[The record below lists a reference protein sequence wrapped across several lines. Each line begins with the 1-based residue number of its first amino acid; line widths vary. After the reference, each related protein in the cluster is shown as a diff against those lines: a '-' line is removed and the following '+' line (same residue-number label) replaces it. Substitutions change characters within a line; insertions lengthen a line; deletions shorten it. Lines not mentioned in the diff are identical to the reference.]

1 MDKKFDVII
10 TGARCAGSSLAI
22 YLAKEGFQVLLID
35 RSSFPSDT
43 LSTHTFF
50 NNTTALFREMGV
62 LEKLLET
69 NAPPVKDIKFQFE
82 DTTIEGK
89 IPEVLGEENCYCIR
103 RTFLDH
109 TLFEHAKSL
118 KGVTVLEGFR
128 VTDIIRQNGAIVG
141 IKGTDSNGLD
151 QEFIAD
157 IIVGADGRNSTIRR
171 LTDSKQKLRVP
182 AKVGIYYGYFRNF
195 NNDLVPKFE
204 VHKVKDNTAI
214 LFPTNDD
221 LCTVVGIFPLDNK
234 AFIQNLK
241 NKPEESLRSLL
252 TEGFPNTTIGSR
264 LKQATLVEPIK
275 GILGYENFWNTG
287 MGNGWALVGDAV
299 CFKDPSMAQG
309 IHDAVYGAK
318 ILSGIL
324 VKYKNQYQQWQK
336 ISEEYQKSLEDEF
349 MVRFYM
355 GCEIS
360 KNERISEQQDA
371 INKLISAHPKAVEK
385 FLGIYNYANEPAD
398 LEKELMGI
406 MGENT

>member
-1 MDKKFDVII
+1 MNKKFDVII

-22 YLAKEGFQVLLID
+22 YLAKAGFQVLLTD

-62 LEKLLET
+62 LDKLLET

-82 DTTIEGK
+82 NTTIEGN
-89 IPEVLGEENCYCIR
+89 IPEVHGEENCFCIR
-103 RTFLDH
+103 RTYLDDI
-109 TLFEHAKSL
+109 LLEQAKSL
-118 KGVTVLEGFR
+118 RNVIVLEGFR
-128 VTDIIRQNGAIVG
+128 VTDIIRQNEVVVG
-141 IKGTDSNGLD
+141 IKGNDFRGLY
-151 QEFIAD
+151 QEFFAD

-171 LTDSKQKLRVP
+171 LIDAKQKVRVP
-182 AKVGIYYGYFRNF
+182 SNVGIYYGYFSNF
-195 NNDLVPKFE
+195 NNDPIPKFE
-204 VHKVKDNTAI
+204 VHRVKDNTAI

-221 LCTVVGIFPLDNK
+221 LCTVVGIFSLENK

-241 NKPEESLRSLL
+241 NNPEESLRSLL

-264 LKQATLVEPIK
+264 LQKATLVEPIK
-275 GILGYENFWNTG
+275 GILGYENFWYTW
-287 MGNGWALVGDAV
+287 MGHGWALVGDAV

-318 ILSGIL
+318 IFSGIL
-324 VKYKNQYQQWQK
+324 VKYKNQYQQWPK
-336 ISEEYQKSLEDEF
+336 MAEEYLKALEDEF
-349 MVRFYM
+349 MARFYM
-355 GCEIS
+355 GCQIS
-360 KNERISEQQDA
+360 KNERISEEQDA
-371 INKLISAHPKAVEK
+371 VNKLISTHPKAVEK

-406 MGENT
+406 MGKK

>member
-1 MDKKFDVII
+1 MSKKYDVII

-22 YLAKEGFQVLLID
+22 YLAKVGFRVLLID

-50 NNTTALFREMGV
+50 NNTTSLFREMGV
-62 LEKLLET
+62 LDKLLET

-89 IPEVLGEENCYCIR
+89 IPEVHGEENCYCIR
-103 RTFLDH
+103 RTYLDH
-109 TLFEHAKSL
+109 ILLEHVKSL

-128 VTDIIRQNGAIVG
+128 VTDIIRQNGVIVG

-151 QEFIAD
+151 QAFFAD
-157 IIVGADGRNSTIRR
+157 FTIGADGRNSTIRR
-171 LTDSKQKLRVP
+171 LVGAKEKILVP
-182 AKVGIYYGYFRNF
+182 SNVGIYYGYFHNF
-195 NNDLVPKFE
+195 NNDTVPKFE
-204 VHKVKDNTAI
+204 VHRVKDNTSI

-221 LCTVVGIFPLDNK
+221 LCTVVGIFPLENK

-241 NKPEESLRSLL
+241 NNPEESLRSLL

-264 LKQATLVEPIK
+264 LNHATLVEPIK
-275 GILGYENFWNTG
+275 GILGYENFWYTG
-287 MGNGWALVGDAV
+287 MGHGWALVGDAV

-324 VKYKNQYQQWQK
+324 VKYKNQYQQWLK
-336 ISEEYQKSLEDEF
+336 MAEEYQNALEDEF

-360 KNERISEQQDA
+360 KNERISEQQNA
-371 INKLISAHPKAVEK
+371 VNKLISSHPKAVEK
-385 FLGIYNYANEPAD
+385 FLGIYNYTNEPAD
-398 LEKELMGI
+398 LEKELLGI
-406 MGENT
+406 MG